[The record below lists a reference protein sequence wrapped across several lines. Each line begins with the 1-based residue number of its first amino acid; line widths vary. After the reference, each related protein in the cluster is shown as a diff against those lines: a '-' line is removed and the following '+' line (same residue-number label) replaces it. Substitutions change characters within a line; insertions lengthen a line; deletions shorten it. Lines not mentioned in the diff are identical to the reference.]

1 MYECFKR
8 NSGTYIK
15 LGQMVGTLEIL
26 LPDEYVETFEPMFQ
40 EAPTSSMEDVR
51 AIIEA
56 DMKAP
61 LEEVFEGTNRALY
74 LNVFDQSSRWFQ

>member
-15 LGQMVGTLEIL
+15 LGQMVGTLEVL
-26 LPDEYVETFEPMFQ
+26 LPDEYIETFEPMFQ

-61 LEEVFEGTNRALY
+61 LEDLFEGTWVASFNSLCLR
-74 LNVFDQSSRWFQ
+74 V